1 MTTIEHSH
9 PLAVCW
15 ASIGDTLEMCGF
27 ANLGVRTR
35 ARLRFASGTR
45 LVVDAPAD
53 ALDRL
58 RLLTPDHPTLTELA
72 MPTQRH
78 SAHVVDL
85 CFEGDDGTTVDL
97 PLSSLEVE
105 FDAVTGRR
113 GTTTVRNEW
122 IPSTQHATR

>member
-1 MTTIEHSH
+1 MTTIERTD

-45 LVVDAPAD
+45 LVVDASAD

-58 RLLTPDHPTLTELA
+58 RTLTPTHPTLTEIA
-72 MPTQRH
+72 MPMSRH
-78 SAHVVDL
+78 SGHVLEL
-85 CFEGDDGTTVDL
+85 CFEDEDGDQVDV
-97 PLSSLEVE
+97 PVTSLEVE
-105 FDAVTGRR
+105 FDAHTGRR
-113 GTTTVRNEW
+113 GTIATLIRS
-122 IPSTQHATR
+122 IAHAR

>member
-1 MTTIEHSH
+1 MTTIERTD

-45 LVVDAPAD
+45 LVIDASTES
-53 ALDRL
+53 LERL
-58 RLLTPDHPTLTELA
+58 RLLTPAHPTLTEIA
-72 MPTQRH
+72 MPMGRH
-78 SAHVVDL
+78 TPHVLEL
-85 CFEGDDGTTVDL
+85 CFEDDDGSTVDV
-97 PLSSLEVE
+97 PVTALEVE

-113 GTTTVRNEW
+113 GA
-122 IPSTQHATR
+122 IATLVD